1 LSTPTQHT
9 DLLIMGVS
17 AGSSAVALAF
27 LESIADSA
35 LFPLLLQLLLVF
47 LFLFLVLT
55 HMVNPYD
62 PPKDFSPIQIVYTRD
77 NYPIEKNSTSK

>member
-1 LSTPTQHT
+1 
-9 DLLIMGVS
+9 MGVS
-17 AGSSAVALAF
+17 ARSSAVALAF

-35 LFPLLLQLLLVF
+35 FFPSLLQLLLIF

-62 PPKDFSPIQIVYTRD
+62 PPKDFSSIQIVYTRD
-77 NYPIEKNSTSK
+77 TYPMKKIVRVNNQLNRRF